1 MIQQLLKSQKLHSF
15 TDTLFRRTPSP
26 GIAKTETD
34 ILSSCHV
41 REETRSLKHIA
52 KRSLPCRNEN
62 LLFIVLPD
70 LVPND
75 NPALGMLKTRNRS
88 EDRGLSASGG
98 PEKHSNAG
106 LVQLKFNIEEKSFPR
121 FRCSRMLPPVLF
133 SSLMPWTSRS
143 GDSESKA
150 RRAR

>member
-34 ILSSCHV
+34 ILSGCHV

-75 NPALGMLKTRNRS
+75 NPAPGMLKTRNRS

-106 LVQLKFNIEEKSFPR
+106 LVQLKFNIEGEIFPPFQVQPDAAACSFL
-121 FRCSRMLPPVLF
+121 FAHALDLPE
-133 SSLMPWTSRS
+133 R
-143 GDSESKA
+143 
-150 RRAR
+150 